1 MISRIKRNIYFL
13 LVLLPGLAGAAT
25 QVTDIEFASL
35 QGDQFEIKL
44 QFSEQPPKAN
54 AYEIGNRARLVV
66 DFPGVE
72 SSLPQKKYAL
82 DFENASAAVIISDG
96 KRTRLIVN
104 LNESIPFEID
114 SDSNSVTVRAG
125 AGAGVGSSDSD
136 TPAMKAAASKVS
148 TASDGPL
155 ASSADGSFDSS
166 TNRSKANQFKRSG
179 LAITDVDF
187 RRSEDGA
194 GSIIIG
200 LSQPSVNVDV
210 DRSNDQIQLSFYQTN
225 LPDRF
230 DRRLDVL
237 DFATPVKT
245 VDSKQEGTTTTV
257 TIDASGQYDYLAYQ
271 ADGQYVVNIK
281 PLSDAEVEAQSKKFA
296 FSGERLTLDFQDIE
310 VRSVLQIIAEFT
322 SLNLVASDTVTGN
335 ITLWLDDVP
344 WDQALEIILKAK
356 GLDKRRE
363 GNVLMVAPA
372 AEIAEQER
380 LQVEANKQL
389 QELAPLETAFVR
401 IKYADAAE
409 IFELFTASRTD
420 EGQSSGGGREGN
432 ATTTILSER
441 GSAIVDERTNTIIL
455 TDTEDKINAFKRLID
470 EIDMPIKQVLIEARI
485 VIANTDFKKELGVT
499 WGLAG
504 IDKLAGG
511 TVGSAFGDRTLGF
524 SGRRSGLAPG
534 AGVVET
540 FKYSADE
547 IEADDGADGLP
558 GTADD
563 GPTTYT
569 RNYDIGLGD
578 SLAVDLGVANPTGSF
593 SLGYLTDNFLID
605 LELSALESDGFGE
618 IVSQPKVLTGDKQ
631 QAVIKSGTEI
641 AYQKATSSGATS
653 IEFKEA
659 VLQLEVTPQITP
671 DNRIIMDLLVSQDSV
686 GAFTPTGEPSIDIT
700 QLETQALV
708 GNGQTLV
715 LGGIFQTEEVNGTD
729 KVPLL
734 GDLPFVG
741 KLFRNELRNIEK
753 REILIFITPKIIDDN
768 LLDR

>member
-1 MISRIKRNIYFL
+1 MISRIKCNIYFL
-13 LVLLPGLAGAAT
+13 LALLPGLAGAAT

-35 QGDQFEIKL
+35 QGDQFEIRL
-44 QFSEQPPKAN
+44 QFSEQPPQAN
-54 AYEIGNRARLVV
+54 AYEIGNPARLVV

-82 DFENASAAVIISDG
+82 GFENANEAVIISDG
-96 KRTRLIVN
+96 SRTRLIVN
-104 LNESIPFEID
+104 LNQSIPFEID
-114 SDSNSVTVRAG
+114 SENNSVTVRAG
-125 AGAGVGSSDSD
+125 AGTKSTLSAQSNSLSEDGSQLVRA
-136 TPAMKAAASKVS
+136 PV
-148 TASDGPL
+148 
-155 ASSADGSFDSS
+155 SSAQISS
-166 TNRSKANQFKRSG
+166 ATNIADAGQFKRNA
-179 LAITDVDF
+179 LAVTDVDF
-187 RRSEDGA
+187 RRSEDGS
-194 GSIIIG
+194 GSIVIG
-200 LSQPSVNVDV
+200 LSQPSVNVDIN
-210 DRSNDQIQLSFYQTN
+210 RSNHQIQLSCYQTE
-225 LPDRF
+225 LPDQF
-230 DRRLDVL
+230 DRRLDVV

-245 VDSKQEGTTTTV
+245 IDSKQVGTTTTV

-281 PLSDAEVEAQSKKFA
+281 PLTDAEVEEQSRKFA
-296 FSGERLTLDFQDIE
+296 FNGERLTLDFQDIE

-356 GLDKRRE
+356 GLDKRQE

-389 QELAPLETAFVR
+389 QELAPLETTFVR

-409 IFELFTASRTD
+409 IFELFTASRGD
-420 EGQSSGGGREGN
+420 EGQSSSGGREGN

-470 EIDMPIKQVLIEARI
+470 EIDVPIKQVLIEARI

-504 IDKLAGG
+504 IEKLTGG
-511 TVGSAFGDRTLGF
+511 TIGSPFGDKTLGF
-524 SGRRSGLAPG
+524 SGRRSGLTPG
-534 AGVVET
+534 AGVKET
-540 FKYSADE
+540 FTYSADE
-547 IEADDGADGLP
+547 IETDDDGI
-558 GTADD
+558 
-563 GPTTYT
+563 TTYT

-578 SLAVDLGVANPTGSF
+578 SLAVDLGVDNPTGSF

-700 QLETQALV
+700 QIETQALV

-734 GDLPFVG
+734 GDLPFLG
-741 KLFRNELRNIEK
+741 KLFRNDLRNIEK

>member
-1 MISRIKRNIYFL
+1 MISRIKCNIYFL
-13 LVLLPGLAGAAT
+13 LALLPGLAGAAT

-35 QGDQFEIKL
+35 QGDQFEIRL
-44 QFSEQPPKAN
+44 QFSEQPPQAN
-54 AYEIGNRARLVV
+54 AYEIGNPARLVV

-82 DFENASAAVIISDG
+82 GFENANEAVIISDG
-96 KRTRLIVN
+96 SRTRLIVN
-104 LNESIPFEID
+104 LNQSIPFEID
-114 SDSNSVTVRAG
+114 SENNSVTVRAG
-125 AGAGVGSSDSD
+125 AGTKSTLSAQSDSLSED
-136 TPAMKAAASKVS
+136 GAQLVRAPVAS
-148 TASDGPL
+148 AQI
-155 ASSADGSFDSS
+155 SSA
-166 TNRSKANQFKRSG
+166 TNIADAGQFKRNA
-179 LAITDVDF
+179 LAVTDVDF
-187 RRSEDGA
+187 RRSEDGS
-194 GSIIIG
+194 GSIVIG
-200 LSQPSVNVDV
+200 LSQPSVNVDIN
-210 DRSNDQIQLSFYQTN
+210 RSNHQIQLSFYQTE
-225 LPDRF
+225 LPDQF
-230 DRRLDVL
+230 DRRLDVV

-245 VDSKQEGTTTTV
+245 IDSKQVGTTTTV

-281 PLSDAEVEAQSKKFA
+281 PLTDAEVEEQSRKFA
-296 FSGERLTLDFQDIE
+296 FNGERLTLDFQDIE

-356 GLDKRRE
+356 GLDKRQE

-389 QELAPLETAFVR
+389 QELAPLETTFVR

-409 IFELFTASRTD
+409 IFELFTASRGD
-420 EGQSSGGGREGN
+420 EGQSSSGGREGN

-470 EIDMPIKQVLIEARI
+470 EIDVPIKQVLIEARI

-504 IDKLAGG
+504 IEKLTGG
-511 TVGSAFGDRTLGF
+511 TIGSPFGDKTLGF
-524 SGRRSGLAPG
+524 SGRRSGLTPG
-534 AGVVET
+534 AGVKET
-540 FKYSADE
+540 FTYSADE
-547 IEADDGADGLP
+547 IETDDDGI
-558 GTADD
+558 
-563 GPTTYT
+563 TTYT

-578 SLAVDLGVANPTGSF
+578 SLAVDLGVDNPTGSF

-700 QLETQALV
+700 QIETQALV

-734 GDLPFVG
+734 GDLPFLG
-741 KLFRNELRNIEK
+741 KLFRNDLRNIEK

>member
-1 MISRIKRNIYFL
+1 MSNLLGKQKMISRIKRNIYFL
-13 LVLLPGLAGAAT
+13 LALLPGLAGAAT

-35 QGDQFEIKL
+35 QGDQFEIRL

-54 AYEIGNRARLVV
+54 AYEIGNPARLVV

-82 DFENASAAVIISDG
+82 GFENANEAVIISDG
-96 KRTRLIVN
+96 SRTRLIVN
-104 LNESIPFEID
+104 LNQSIPFEID
-114 SDSNSVTVRAG
+114 SENNSVTVRAG
-125 AGAGVGSSDSD
+125 AGTGIKDAVSSQSDSLAVVSQVASAQGSSN
-136 TPAMKAAASKVS
+136 AN
-148 TASDGPL
+148 TAT
-155 ASSADGSFDSS
+155 A
-166 TNRSKANQFKRSG
+166 KEFKRNA
-179 LAITDVDF
+179 LAVTDVDF
-187 RRSEDGA
+187 RRGEDGS
-194 GSIIIG
+194 GSIVIG
-200 LSQPSVNVDV
+200 LSKPSVNVDI
-210 DRSNDQIQLSFYQTN
+210 DRSNHQIQLSFYQTE
-225 LPDRF
+225 LPDQF
-230 DRRLDVL
+230 DRRLDVV

-245 VDSKQEGTTTTV
+245 IDSKQEGTTTTV

-281 PLSDAEVEAQSKKFA
+281 PLTDAEVEEQSKKFA
-296 FSGERLTLDFQDIE
+296 LNGERLTLDFQDIE

-356 GLDKRRE
+356 GLDKRQE

-389 QELAPLETAFVR
+389 QELAPLETTFVR

-409 IFELFTASRTD
+409 IFELFTASRSD
-420 EGQSSGGGREGN
+420 EGQSSSGSREGN

-470 EIDMPIKQVLIEARI
+470 EIDVPIKQVLIEARI

-511 TVGSAFGDRTLGF
+511 TIGSAFGDKTLGF
-524 SGRRSGLAPG
+524 SGRRSGLTPG
-534 AGVVET
+534 AGVKET
-540 FKYSADE
+540 FTYSADE
-547 IEADDGADGLP
+547 IETDDDGI
-558 GTADD
+558 
-563 GPTTYT
+563 TTYT
-569 RNYDIGLGD
+569 RNFDIGLGD
-578 SLAVDLGVANPTGSF
+578 SLAVDLGVDNPTGSF

-686 GAFTPTGEPSIDIT
+686 GAFTPNGEPSIDIT
-700 QLETQALV
+700 QIETQALV

-734 GDLPFVG
+734 GDLPFLG
-741 KLFRNELRNIEK
+741 KLFRNDLRNIEK

>member
-1 MISRIKRNIYFL
+1 MDFFDFFAKPSKPMLGMDISSSAVKLIELSKTGDSFKVEAYRVLPLPPNTIVDKNIADL
-13 LVLLPGLAGAAT
+13 DAL
-25 QVTDIEFASL
+25 
-35 QGDQFEIKL
+35 
-44 QFSEQPPKAN
+44 SET
-54 AYEIGNRARLVV
+54 I
-66 DFPGVE
+66 
-72 SSLPQKKYAL
+72 
-82 DFENASAAVIISDG
+82 AAV
-96 KRTRLIVN
+96 V
-104 LNESIPFEID
+104 
-114 SDSNSVTVRAG
+114 
-125 AGAGVGSSDSD
+125 
-136 TPAMKAAASKVS
+136 
-148 TASDGPL
+148 
-155 ASSADGSFDSS
+155 
-166 TNRSKANQFKRSG
+166 KRSG
-179 LAITDVDF
+179 TKLTDIVSAVSSSSVITKEIELPAGLTELQMEMQIEVEADQYIPYPMEEVAFDF
-187 RRSEDGA
+187 
-194 GSIIIG
+194 
-200 LSQPSVNVDV
+200 
-210 DRSNDQIQLSFYQTN
+210 
-225 LPDRF
+225 
-230 DRRLDVL
+230 DVL
-237 DFATPVKT
+237 DEVENNPDLVRVLLAACRQENVEHRRQALEMAGFNPKVIDVESFAV
-245 VDSKQEGTTTTV
+245 ER
-257 TIDASGQYDYLAYQ
+257 AY
-271 ADGQYVVNIK
+271 K
-281 PLSDAEVEAQSKKFA
+281 PLTDAEVEEQSKKFA
-296 FSGERLTLDFQDIE
+296 FNGERLTLDFQDIE

-356 GLDKRRE
+356 GLDKRQE

-389 QELAPLETAFVR
+389 QELAPLETTFVR

-409 IFELFTASRTD
+409 IFELFTASRSD
-420 EGQSSGGGREGN
+420 EGQSSSGSREGN

-470 EIDMPIKQVLIEARI
+470 EIDVPIKQVLIEARI

-511 TVGSAFGDRTLGF
+511 TVANAFGDKTLGF
-524 SGRRSGLAPG
+524 SGRRSGLTPG
-534 AGVVET
+534 AGAKET
-540 FKYSADE
+540 FTYSADE
-547 IEADDGADGLP
+547 IETDVAGI
-558 GTADD
+558 
-563 GPTTYT
+563 TTFT
-569 RNYDIGLGD
+569 RNFDVGLAD
-578 SLAVDLGVANPTGSF
+578 SLAVDLGVDNPTGSF

-618 IVSQPKVLTGDKQ
+618 IVSQPKVLAGDKQ

-700 QLETQALV
+700 QIETQALV

-715 LGGIFQTEEVNGTD
+715 LGCIFQTEEVNGTD

-734 GDLPFVG
+734 GDLPFLG
-741 KLFRNELRNIEK
+741 KLFRNDLRNIEK

>member
-1 MISRIKRNIYFL
+1 M
-13 LVLLPGLAGAAT
+13 
-25 QVTDIEFASL
+25 
-35 QGDQFEIKL
+35 
-44 QFSEQPPKAN
+44 
-54 AYEIGNRARLVV
+54 
-66 DFPGVE
+66 
-72 SSLPQKKYAL
+72 
-82 DFENASAAVIISDG
+82 
-96 KRTRLIVN
+96 
-104 LNESIPFEID
+104 
-114 SDSNSVTVRAG
+114 
-125 AGAGVGSSDSD
+125 
-136 TPAMKAAASKVS
+136 
-148 TASDGPL
+148 
-155 ASSADGSFDSS
+155 
-166 TNRSKANQFKRSG
+166 
-179 LAITDVDF
+179 
-187 RRSEDGA
+187 
-194 GSIIIG
+194 
-200 LSQPSVNVDV
+200 
-210 DRSNDQIQLSFYQTN
+210 
-225 LPDRF
+225 
-230 DRRLDVL
+230 
-237 DFATPVKT
+237 
-245 VDSKQEGTTTTV
+245 
-257 TIDASGQYDYLAYQ
+257 
-271 ADGQYVVNIK
+271 
-281 PLSDAEVEAQSKKFA
+281 
-296 FSGERLTLDFQDIE
+296 TLDFQDIE

-356 GLDKRRE
+356 GLDKRQE

-389 QELAPLETAFVR
+389 QELAPLETTFVR

-420 EGQSSGGGREGN
+420 EGQSSNGGRDGN

-470 EIDMPIKQVLIEARI
+470 EIDVPIKQVLIEARI

-534 AGVVET
+534 AGVKDSFT
-540 FKYSADE
+540 YSADE
-547 IEADDGADGLP
+547 IETDDDGN
-558 GTADD
+558 TI
-563 GPTTYT
+563 YT
-569 RNYDIGLGD
+569 KNYDFGLGD

-700 QLETQALV
+700 QIETQALV

-729 KVPLL
+729 KVPFL
-734 GDLPFVG
+734 GDLPFLG
-741 KLFRNELRNIEK
+741 KLFRNDLRNVEK

>member
-1 MISRIKRNIYFL
+1 MISRIKCNIYFL
-13 LVLLPGLAGAAT
+13 LALLPGLAGAAT

-35 QGDQFEIKL
+35 QGDQFEIRL
-44 QFSEQPPKAN
+44 QFSEQPPQAN
-54 AYEIGNRARLVV
+54 AYEIGNPARLVV

-82 DFENASAAVIISDG
+82 GFENANEAVIISDG
-96 KRTRLIVN
+96 SRTRLIVN
-104 LNESIPFEID
+104 LNQSIPFEID
-114 SDSNSVTVRAG
+114 SENNSVTVRAG
-125 AGAGVGSSDSD
+125 AGTKSTLSAQSNSLSEDGSQLVRA
-136 TPAMKAAASKVS
+136 PV
-148 TASDGPL
+148 
-155 ASSADGSFDSS
+155 SSAQISS
-166 TNRSKANQFKRSG
+166 ATNIADAGQFKRNA
-179 LAITDVDF
+179 LAVTDVDF
-187 RRSEDGA
+187 RRSEDGS
-194 GSIIIG
+194 GSIVIG
-200 LSQPSVNVDV
+200 LSQPSVNVDIN
-210 DRSNDQIQLSFYQTN
+210 RSNHQIQLSFYQTE
-225 LPDRF
+225 LPDQF
-230 DRRLDVL
+230 DRRLDVV

-245 VDSKQEGTTTTV
+245 IDSKQVGTTTTV

-281 PLSDAEVEAQSKKFA
+281 PLTDAEVEEQSRKFA
-296 FSGERLTLDFQDIE
+296 FNGERLTLDFQDIE

-356 GLDKRRE
+356 GLDKRQE

-389 QELAPLETAFVR
+389 QELAPLETTFVR

-409 IFELFTASRTD
+409 IFELFTASRGD
-420 EGQSSGGGREGN
+420 EGQSSSGGREGN

-455 TDTEDKINAFKRLID
+455 TDTEDKINAFKRLIY
-470 EIDMPIKQVLIEARI
+470 EIDVPIKQVLIEARI

-504 IDKLAGG
+504 IEKLTGG
-511 TVGSAFGDRTLGF
+511 TIGSPFGDKTLGF
-524 SGRRSGLAPG
+524 SGRRSGLTPG
-534 AGVVET
+534 AGVKET
-540 FKYSADE
+540 FTYSADE
-547 IEADDGADGLP
+547 IETDDDGI
-558 GTADD
+558 
-563 GPTTYT
+563 TTYT

-578 SLAVDLGVANPTGSF
+578 SLAVDLGVDNPTGSF

-618 IVSQPKVLTGDKQ
+618 IFSQPKVLTGDKQ

-700 QLETQALV
+700 QIETQALV

-734 GDLPFVG
+734 GDLPFLG
-741 KLFRNELRNIEK
+741 KLFRNDLRNIEK

>member
-1 MISRIKRNIYFL
+1 MISRIKCNIYFL
-13 LVLLPGLAGAAT
+13 LALLPGLAGAAT

-35 QGDQFEIKL
+35 QGDQFEIRL
-44 QFSEQPPKAN
+44 QFSEQPPQAN
-54 AYEIGNRARLVV
+54 AYEIGNPARLVV

-82 DFENASAAVIISDG
+82 GFENANEAVIISDG
-96 KRTRLIVN
+96 SRTRLIVN
-104 LNESIPFEID
+104 LNQSIPFEID
-114 SDSNSVTVRAG
+114 SENNSVTVRAG
-125 AGAGVGSSDSD
+125 AGTKSTLSAQSNSLSEDGSQLVRA
-136 TPAMKAAASKVS
+136 PV
-148 TASDGPL
+148 
-155 ASSADGSFDSS
+155 SSAQISS
-166 TNRSKANQFKRSG
+166 ATNIADAGQFKRNA
-179 LAITDVDF
+179 LAVTDVDF
-187 RRSEDGA
+187 RRSEDGS
-194 GSIIIG
+194 GSIVIG
-200 LSQPSVNVDV
+200 LSQPSVNVDIN
-210 DRSNDQIQLSFYQTN
+210 RSNHQIQLSFYQTE
-225 LPDRF
+225 LPDQF
-230 DRRLDVL
+230 DRRLDVV

-245 VDSKQEGTTTTV
+245 IDRKQVGTTTTV

-281 PLSDAEVEAQSKKFA
+281 PLTDAEVEEQSRKFA
-296 FSGERLTLDFQDIE
+296 FNGERLTLDFQDIE

-356 GLDKRRE
+356 GLDKRQE

-389 QELAPLETAFVR
+389 QELAPLETTFVR

-409 IFELFTASRTD
+409 IFELFTASRGD
-420 EGQSSGGGREGN
+420 EGQSSSGGREGN

-470 EIDMPIKQVLIEARI
+470 EIDVPIKQVLIEARI

-504 IDKLAGG
+504 IEKLTGG
-511 TVGSAFGDRTLGF
+511 TIGSPFGDKTLGF
-524 SGRRSGLAPG
+524 SGRRSGLTPG
-534 AGVVET
+534 AGVKET
-540 FKYSADE
+540 FTYSADE
-547 IEADDGADGLP
+547 IETDDDGI
-558 GTADD
+558 
-563 GPTTYT
+563 TTYT
-569 RNYDIGLGD
+569 RNYYIGLGD
-578 SLAVDLGVANPTGSF
+578 SLAVDLGVDNPTGSF

-700 QLETQALV
+700 QIETQALV

-734 GDLPFVG
+734 GDLPFLG
-741 KLFRNELRNIEK
+741 KLFRNDLRNIEK

>member
-1 MISRIKRNIYFL
+1 MSNSLGNRKMISRIKCNIYFL
-13 LVLLPGLAGAAT
+13 LALLPGLAGAAT

-35 QGDQFEIKL
+35 QGDQFEIRL
-44 QFSEQPPKAN
+44 QFSEQPPQAN
-54 AYEIGNRARLVV
+54 AYEIGNPARLVV

-82 DFENASAAVIISDG
+82 GFENANEAVIISDG
-96 KRTRLIVN
+96 SRTRLIVN
-104 LNESIPFEID
+104 LNQSIPFEID
-114 SDSNSVTVRAG
+114 SENNSVTVRAG
-125 AGAGVGSSDSD
+125 AGTKSTLSAQSNSLSEDGSQLVRA
-136 TPAMKAAASKVS
+136 PV
-148 TASDGPL
+148 
-155 ASSADGSFDSS
+155 SSAQISS
-166 TNRSKANQFKRSG
+166 ATNIADAGQFKRNA
-179 LAITDVDF
+179 LAVTDVDF
-187 RRSEDGA
+187 RRSEDGS
-194 GSIIIG
+194 GSIVIG
-200 LSQPSVNVDV
+200 LSQPSVNVDIN
-210 DRSNDQIQLSFYQTN
+210 RSNHQIQLSFYQTE
-225 LPDRF
+225 LPDQF
-230 DRRLDVL
+230 DRRLDVV

-245 VDSKQEGTTTTV
+245 IDSKQVGTTTTV

-281 PLSDAEVEAQSKKFA
+281 PLTDAEVEEQSRKFA
-296 FSGERLTLDFQDIE
+296 FNGERLTLDFQDIE

-356 GLDKRRE
+356 GLDKRQE

-389 QELAPLETAFVR
+389 QELAPLETTFVR

-409 IFELFTASRTD
+409 IFELFTASRGD
-420 EGQSSGGGREGN
+420 EGQSSSGGREGN

-470 EIDMPIKQVLIEARI
+470 EIDVPIKQVLIEARI

-499 WGLAG
+499 WSLAG
-504 IDKLAGG
+504 IEKLTGG
-511 TVGSAFGDRTLGF
+511 TIGSPFGDKTLGF
-524 SGRRSGLAPG
+524 SGRRSGLTPG
-534 AGVVET
+534 AGVKET
-540 FKYSADE
+540 FTYSADE
-547 IEADDGADGLP
+547 IETDDDGI
-558 GTADD
+558 
-563 GPTTYT
+563 TTYT

-578 SLAVDLGVANPTGSF
+578 SLAVDLGVDNPTGSF

-700 QLETQALV
+700 QIETQALV

-734 GDLPFVG
+734 GDLPFLG
-741 KLFRNELRNIEK
+741 KLFRNDLRNIEK
-753 REILIFITPKIIDDN
+753 REILIFITSKIIDDN